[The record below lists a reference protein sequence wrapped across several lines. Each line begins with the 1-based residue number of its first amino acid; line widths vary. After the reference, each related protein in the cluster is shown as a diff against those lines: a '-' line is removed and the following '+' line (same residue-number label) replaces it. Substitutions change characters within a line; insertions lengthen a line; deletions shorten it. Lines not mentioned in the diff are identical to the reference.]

1 MTPKTL
7 AFLKITLIKVLKS
20 ARVSEE
26 LIKEFVESIKR
37 KEKEIL
43 NFLLID
49 EIGGIKKL
57 EKIS

>member
-1 MTPKTL
+1 LTPKTL